1 MHQIHDVLSRIEA
14 YATAAGIQPET
25 VVRRATN
32 NPRLFDR
39 LKRKAA
45 SIDADIAKIEAHMR
59 DNPIEGSAHDLG

>member
-1 MHQIHDVLSRIEA
+1 MHQIHDVISRIEA
-14 YATAAGIQPET
+14 YASAAGIQPET

-45 SIDADIAKIEAHMR
+45 SLDADIEKIEAHMR
-59 DNPIEGSAHDLG
+59 EHPVEGVET